1 MFAEMLII
9 IPALLQ
15 AKGWFIM
22 DPRVLDQEQPE
33 RTLLFGPEDLE
44 SEGNPTELKDAAI
57 IRMLRKRNKGNIR
70 MLRKRNKGMIRILRK
85 RNTAGKWRMK
95 RGSVEKGKI
104 WILKR
109 SVIGNLR
116 MSQIVDG

>member
-1 MFAEMLII
+1 MFAELLIV

-15 AKGWFIM
+15 ARGYFLM
-22 DPRVLDQEQPE
+22 NTQVLDPEQPE
-33 RTLLFGPEDLE
+33 STFQFGPEDFE
-44 SEGNPTELKDAAI
+44 YEENPTELKDMAI
-57 IRMLRKRNKGNIR
+57 IR

-109 SVIGNLR
+109 SDIGNIR

>member
-15 AKGWFIM
+15 ANGWFIM

-44 SEGNPTELKDAAI
+44 FEGNPTELKDAAI
-57 IRMLRKRNKGNIR
+57 IRMLRKRNKENVR

-95 RGSVEKGKI
+95 RGSVDEGKI
-104 WILKR
+104 RILQR
-109 SVIGNLR
+109 SDIGNLR
-116 MSQIVDG
+116 RPQIVDG